1 MSRRSTGIIVQG
13 YRQKEVGRGD
23 EPELVRNNETPG
35 SRMGLKVSN
44 GKGTKEENGK
54 EINDGVNETGKRKVV
69 GLKVEMEM
77 GEERR

>member
-1 MSRRSTGIIVQG
+1 M
-13 YRQKEVGRGD
+13 
-23 EPELVRNNETPG
+23 VRNNETPG